1 MNWYSIYETLLIF
14 VKDSLSCVFQAS
26 NQTDLENWITA
37 IHSFAATLLTSSG
50 SGVLGKEE
58 MVQILSQETTRVE
71 NKIQS
76 DSKLKKMAELQST
89 VVTDLKNKQAFLDQV
104 QLF

>member
-1 MNWYSIYETLLIF
+1 M
-14 VKDSLSCVFQAS
+14 
-26 NQTDLENWITA
+26 
-37 IHSFAATLLTSSG
+37 
-50 SGVLGKEE
+50 LGKEE